1 LANVAATDL
10 SAARRRGMLVGMA
23 RPLAKLLSMLTPKRA
38 WVQFRLKTIFVL
50 VVVVAVPCGLFK
62 WKVEPKW
69 REREAIA
76 ELRLSGADIWYD
88 WEFKRN
94 GGQPP
99 GPSWLRRTLGDD
111 FFASGVHVR
120 FDQFGTVTDAA
131 LTPLERLD
139 DVDWLWSRATRI
151 TDAGLR
157 HIAHLKNLRTL
168 ALTGSQVTD
177 AGLKEFAGLDNLK
190 TLILDET
197 RVTDEGL
204 KEIVHLTSL
213 TNLNLRGTHVTDRG
227 MKEITRLTNLSILF
241 LTRTRVTDVGVRE
254 ISKLKNLRR
263 VELDGT
269 QVTDA
274 GAKELQAALPLLE
287 INR

>member
-1 LANVAATDL
+1 
-10 SAARRRGMLVGMA
+10 MLMGMA
-23 RPLAKLLSMLTPKRA
+23 KPFAKLISMLTPKRR
-38 WVQFRLKTIFVL
+38 WLQFRLQTIFVL

-69 REREAIA
+69 REREAVA
-76 ELRLSGADIWYD
+76 ALRLSGADIRYD
-88 WEFKRN
+88 WEAKQN
-94 GGQPP
+94 GGEPP
-99 GPSWLRRTLGDD
+99 GPSWLRKMLGDD
-111 FFASGVHVR
+111 FFASGVQVR
-120 FDQFGTVTDAA
+120 FFKFGTVTDAA
-131 LTPLERLD
+131 LAPLERLD
-139 DVDWLWSRATRI
+139 DVDLLWSRATRI

-157 HIAHLKNLRTL
+157 HIAHLKNLKAL

-177 AGLKEFAGLDNLK
+177 AGLKEFAELDNLK

-197 RVTDEGL
+197 QVTDEGL
-204 KEIVHLTSL
+204 KEIVHLTNL
-213 TNLNLRGTHVTDRG
+213 TNLNLRGTRVTDVG

-241 LTRTRVTDVGVRE
+241 LTRTCVTDVGVKE

-274 GAKELQAALPLLE
+274 GARDLQAALPLLK